1 MLTIFSMASRV
12 SLVQLL
18 LFDRSSMPIVLEQI
32 NKRIKDVIQDSS
44 ISMIMLAIALSPMK
58 LRMSM
63 ISYENDST

>member
-1 MLTIFSMASRV
+1 
-12 SLVQLL
+12 
-18 LFDRSSMPIVLEQI
+18 MPIVLEQI